1 MILHILLVLLCLR
14 VATAWVAQT
23 WFIWLIF
30 LPYLCFLRQILLIP
44 GLFLAYYCLIFGL
57 WLSAAY
63 SAYSCLIPGLFLPYF
78 CLIFGLWLSAAFNKI
93 HTFAII
99 QFQCGAQSNGI
110 LSICGFLFCLLNNS
124 YFDRFSFWSPLL
136 FTLENHRLFENYF
149 SEIHLS

>member
-44 GLFLAYYCLIFGL
+44 GLFLAYY
-57 WLSAAY
+57 
-63 SAYSCLIPGLFLPYF
+63 

-136 FTLENHRLFENYF
+136 FTLENHRLFEHYF